1 MVESDEKVVE
11 KLAECI
17 VSKIE
22 PSIREIVQKTVQEE
36 VVTALK
42 RAISDSEFYKGLSDD
57 VVEGIGK
64 IYSEIFSA
72 KQEIQVNKFLIDGTL
87 QTIGESQ
94 SILDN
99 VLEITETST
108 LKIMDVVES
117 IKDNIEKAGSIIE
130 ELGDSKKLGTIFKEI
145 DRRLTEI
152 LTLLSFQDITG
163 QKIKKLIESIKKIEE
178 IAFELYLGSEIFKKA
193 KAEGFER
200 SYEELREEIKKQVE
214 IMKQKR
220 PETVDQKAI
229 DELLEYLDL

>member
-72 KQEIQVNKFLIDGTL
+72 KQEIQVNKFLIEGTL

-94 SILDN
+94 FILDN
-99 VLEITETST
+99 VLEITEIST

-117 IKDNIEKAGSIIE
+117 IQDNIERAGSIIE
-130 ELGDSKKLGTIFKEI
+130 ELGDSKLNTIFKEI
-145 DRRLTEI
+145 DKRLTEI

-200 SYEELREEIKKQVE
+200 SYEELREEVKKQVE
-214 IMKQKR
+214 IMKKKK
-220 PETVDQKAI
+220 PEIVDQKAI
-229 DELLEYLDL
+229 DELLESLDL

>member
-57 VVEGIGK
+57 VLDGIGK
-64 IYSEIFSA
+64 IYNEIFSA

-87 QTIGESQ
+87 QTIGESR

-117 IKDNIEKAGSIIE
+117 IQDNIEKAGSIIE
-130 ELGDSKKLGTIFKEI
+130 ELGDSKLGTIFKEI

-178 IAFELYLGSEIFKKA
+178 IAFELYLSSEIFKKA

-200 SYEELREEIKKQVE
+200 SYEELREEVKKQVE

-229 DELLEYLDL
+229 DELLESLDL